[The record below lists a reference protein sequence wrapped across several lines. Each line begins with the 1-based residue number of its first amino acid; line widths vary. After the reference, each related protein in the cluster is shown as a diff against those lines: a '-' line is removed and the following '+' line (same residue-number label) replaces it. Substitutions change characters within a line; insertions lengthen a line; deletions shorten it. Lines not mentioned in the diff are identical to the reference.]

1 MRGTAHES
9 RFDLLVVGSGPVGS
23 AYARLVA
30 DMVPQARIVM
40 VEAGPRIGER
50 PGMHVRNIADTEARS
65 QAQRI
70 SEGRARDEAA
80 LAEKAAAESAV
91 ATIDR
96 ILVRPG
102 IFYAEPRSAA
112 TFAPSTLA
120 LGAMASNVGGMGSH
134 WSFACP
140 HPDGRER
147 IRWIADD
154 DWEAALA
161 VARRLLA
168 VSTNTFPRTRQ
179 SQAILD
185 GLGHAFPDLP
195 PGRRPQTMPLA
206 CELRPDGSRYW
217 TGADVVLGDLP
228 AQPRFELR
236 SSTLCRRLIHDGQR
250 VRGALVE
257 DLVTGEQYEL
267 DAGATVVAGDALRT
281 PQLLWASGI
290 RPPALGRH
298 LNDHSESIIAVRLD
312 EELVRKAGDREP
324 GLADACRADEDMLLG
339 VLWVPFSEEHPFHGQ
354 VMHLDL
360 APIEIAPGATPGEQ
374 VVGLGWFVP
383 KDIRSED
390 RVCFSDEDVDGYG
403 MPAISTRY
411 ELTDCDRK
419 SIDAAQADI
428 LRAAGALGELMP
440 DTPEPKLLPPG
451 ASLHYQG
458 TVRMGEANDG
468 TSVCDPRL
476 QVWGFQNLFVGGN
489 GTIPTPTAGNPTLTS
504 VAFASRASAAVAQV
518 IT

>member
-1 MRGTAHES
+1 MSARES

-30 DMVPQARIVM
+30 DRLPHARILM
-40 VEAGPRIGER
+40 VDAGPLIGER
-50 PGMHVRNIADTEARS
+50 PGMHVRNIFDPEDRLA
-65 QAQRI
+65 AQRL
-70 SEGRARDEAA
+70 SEGPTLDGAA
-80 LAEKAAAESAV
+80 LADKTAAEAAV
-91 ATIDR
+91 GMIDR

-112 TFAPSTLA
+112 TLAPSTLA
-120 LGAMASNVGGMGSH
+120 IGAMASNVGGMGSH

-140 HPDGRER
+140 HPGGRER
-147 IRWIADD
+147 IGWIGDEE
-154 DWEAALA
+154 WEAMLA

-179 SQAILD
+179 SEAILS
-185 GLGHAFPDLP
+185 GLTAAYPELP
-195 PGRRPQTMPLA
+195 AGRRPQTMPLG
-206 CELRPDGSRYW
+206 CEVRPDGSRYW

-228 AQPRFELR
+228 DSPRFELR
-236 SSTLCRRLIHDGQR
+236 PSTLCRALDAGAEH
-250 VRGALVE
+250 VRGALLE
-257 DLVTGEQYEL
+257 DLETGDRYEV
-267 DAGATVVAGDALRT
+267 AAHAVVVAGDSLRT

-290 RPPALGRH
+290 RPAALGRH
-298 LNDHSESIIAVRLD
+298 LNDHSESILGVRLD
-312 EELVRKAGDREP
+312 ERLVQQAGKREP
-324 GLADACRADEDMLLG
+324 GLPDGRRADEDMLLG

-360 APIEIAPGATPGEQ
+360 APIEIAPEAARNDQ

-383 KDIRSED
+383 KDVRSDD

-411 ELTDCDRK
+411 ELTDRDRDA
-419 SIDAAQADI
+419 IDASKADI
-428 LRAAGALGELMP
+428 MRAAAALGELMP

-458 TVRMGEANDG
+458 TVRMGETDDRE
-468 TSVCDPRL
+468 SVCDPVLR
-476 QVWGFQNLFVGGN
+476 VWGFQNLFVGGN
-489 GTIPTPTAGNPTLTS
+489 GTIPTATAGNPTLTS
-504 VAFASRASAAVAQV
+504 VALASRASDAVAQV
-518 IT
+518 IA